1 MLSPACSST
10 SISLW
15 SLWGQCEASAARMNR
30 MKLHLTTKFLREI
43 DSWGFGWRQSTLAAN
58 KYFHVQS
65 PKGLML
71 LPPNQTPFSR
81 FVCAIVSER
90 KYRVLVR
97 KPNHNHRHE
106 RIFWNSPLSYI
117 YSQTFHGSTGLPR
130 VNLHKYGMVPTA
142 TKQSNSMNAF
152 SYLRSEIYSLPCFLI
167 FLVGL
172 LFLFVCRQEL

>member
-1 MLSPACSST
+1 MAPLKTSLESCHRVDLMEDVGLPLVLLSPACSST

-65 PKGLML
+65 PKGFML

-97 KPNHNHRHE
+97 KPNHNHQIGRASGRE
-106 RIFWNSPLSYI
+106 R
-117 YSQTFHGSTGLPR
+117 
-130 VNLHKYGMVPTA
+130 V
-142 TKQSNSMNAF
+142 
-152 SYLRSEIYSLPCFLI
+152 
-167 FLVGL
+167 
-172 LFLFVCRQEL
+172 